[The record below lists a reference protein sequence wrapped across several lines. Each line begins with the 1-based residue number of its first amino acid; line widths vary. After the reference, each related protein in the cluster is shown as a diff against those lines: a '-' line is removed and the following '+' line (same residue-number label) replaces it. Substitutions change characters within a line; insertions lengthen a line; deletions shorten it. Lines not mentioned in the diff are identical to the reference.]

1 MSWHFAKTGAKLYI
15 ITELCKSL
23 PFVNKHLLKNSPI
36 ISTNNEAPCLK
47 SNFSTLQ
54 PEKQWQ
60 KLASI
65 KICLYICRGNQKKE

>member
-47 SNFSTLQ
+47 SNPSTIATH
-54 PEKQWQ
+54 KQIR
-60 KLASI
+60 KKSPNNLAV
-65 KICLYICRGNQKKE
+65 